1 MALLA
6 LCGPTF
12 PAVVFSSD
20 ATAGQRFIIAGQQVF
35 LDTHI
40 ADTADQRH
48 TVQTANAVWDCSIVL
63 AKYIE
68 LQTELAPAYLSN
80 KTVIELGAGTG

>member
-12 PAVVFSSD
+12 PAVAFSKS
-20 ATAGQRFIIAGQQVF
+20 ATDGQGFFIAGRQVI

-68 LQTELAPAYLSN
+68 LQTELTPAYLSN
-80 KTVIELGAGTG
+80 KRVIELGAGTG